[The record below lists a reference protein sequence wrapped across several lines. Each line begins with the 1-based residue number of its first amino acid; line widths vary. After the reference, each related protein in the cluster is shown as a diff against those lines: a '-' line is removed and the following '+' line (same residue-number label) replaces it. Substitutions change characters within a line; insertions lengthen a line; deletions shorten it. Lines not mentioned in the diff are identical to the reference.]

1 VDEGKA
7 SVAHVP
13 LPSTKYA
20 TGCAKTLRME
30 RTDRTQTSQQRC
42 CLDLVPLTHQGQK
55 SIDCPNI
62 LPAA

>member
-30 RTDRTQTSQQRC
+30 GTDRTQTSTTLWKTSR
-42 CLDLVPLTHQGQK
+42 VGGTGREVQG
-55 SIDCPNI
+55 ICRG
-62 LPAA
+62 